1 MILTLSQVAATFGF
15 AKSQG
20 NVGEKVLSQL
30 VISSRAHELSA
41 PVVLKH
47 INVTLQGGPRSIQIE
62 CDRERTPDSSRDDG
76 RIQLY
81 HVLLDQNLVP
91 SDGLSSSSTTFGQSS
106 HSLGGA
112 SDLTFAPGVTKVFSF
127 ETVPREPGDIEVR
140 SVTMYIEEEGFEF
153 EVVAS
158 SSDHLRQHG
167 IWIKSNLGLSKK
179 KAVSSNSLAI
189 KILPRPPKI
198 RIHVKNLRK
207 SYFADELVDFGI
219 QITNSEEADASVV
232 LQGHLIGHSEAL
244 PYLKWTSD
252 EEIRNG
258 SQQGMKDESLILNH
272 DQPSTISLGLLNP
285 KETKQ
290 ATLAFQATSEAAD
303 YVLKIDVLYHLLT
316 DPETPISKTFETELV
331 FEKPFETTFVFLPR
345 IHPSP
350 WPSYFSVDDD
360 GGLDTPVEDATVAHG
375 LRQNWSLTAKIA
387 STVTEAI
394 DIDDVSLRLLESSN
408 ETLCRISNPVNIGLD
423 GSDITPENMKRRQ
436 FDLELQKYSLD
447 DSRLVKLH
455 FQLEVEWRRQCTP
468 TTSSVTLITVPELII
483 PFGEPRV
490 LASAHPQQGKPAYI
504 LLEYTIENPSMY
516 VLTFNL
522 SMEISDE
529 FAFSG
534 AKTTSVQL
542 VPLSRHTVRYN
553 IFPLVQGTWITP
565 LFRVVDPYFNKML
578 KVQATDGFRS
588 DTDGL
593 HIWADAED

>member
-1 MILTLSQVAATFGF
+1 MAATFGF
-15 AKSQG
+15 ATSQG

-30 VISSRAHELSA
+30 VISSRAHRLSA
-41 PVVLKH
+41 PIALKH
-47 INVTLQGGPRSIQIE
+47 INLTLQGGPRSIKIE
-62 CDRERTPDSSRDDG
+62 CDRERTPDSGRDHG
-76 RIQLY
+76 RVQLY
-81 HVLLDQNLVP
+81 HVALNQNLAP
-91 SDGLSSSSTTFGQSS
+91 SDGSPSSSTSFGQSS
-106 HSLGGA
+106 QSLGGA
-112 SDLTFAPGVTKVFSF
+112 SDLTFCPGVTKVFSF
-127 ETVPREPGDIEVR
+127 ETVPREPGDIEVK
-140 SVTMYIEEEGFEF
+140 SATMCIEGEGFEF

-158 SSDHLRQHG
+158 SSDHLRQEG

-189 KILPRPPKI
+189 KIIPRPPKI
-198 RIHVKNLRK
+198 RIHVVNPRK
-207 SYFADELVDFGI
+207 LYFADELVDFGI

-244 PYLKWTSD
+244 PRLKWSTN
-252 EEIRNG
+252 EQIRNG
-258 SQQGMKDESLILNH
+258 SQQGIKDQSLIPNH

-290 ATLAFQATSEAAD
+290 ATLAFQAISEAAE

-316 DPETPISKTFETELV
+316 DPETLISKTFETELV
-331 FEKPFETTFVFLPR
+331 FDKPFETSFVFLPR

-360 GGLDTPVEDATVAHG
+360 GSLNNPIKDAIDAHG
-375 LRQNWSLTAKIA
+375 LRQKWSLTAKLA
-387 STVTEAI
+387 SIVTEAI
-394 DIDDVSLRLLESSN
+394 DIEDVSLRLLGSSN
-408 ETLCRISNPVNIGLD
+408 ETLCRISKSVNVGRD
-423 GSDITPENMKRRQ
+423 ESDITPENIKKRQ

-455 FQLEVEWRRQCTP
+455 FQLEVKWRRQSTL
-468 TTSSVTLITVPELII
+468 TTSSLSLSLITVPELTI

-490 LASAHPQQGKPAYI
+490 LASAHPQQGNPAYI
-504 LLEYTIENPSMY
+504 HLEYTIENPSMY
-516 VLTFNL
+516 LLTFNL

-542 VPLSRHTVRYN
+542 VPLSRHNVRYN
-553 IFPLVQGTWITP
+553 IIPLVQGTWITP

-578 KVQATDGFRS
+578 KVQATEGFRS
-588 DTDGL
+588 DTEGL
-593 HIWADAED
+593 HIWANAED